1 MSIFI
6 AEIAGKDSI
15 ASVRKFMKEN
25 RGETIIPTIV
35 YTGTEYGDRK
45 SYYNSIEFLKSFAE
59 EDGVDFAD
67 TIEISDGPLWN
78 LICAKYQYLINK
90 KYGFYTPCIGCH
102 MFTHLVRVPVFK
114 SHNADGII
122 TGERFS
128 HQGKLKANQHP
139 STIRCFL
146 DMFNE
151 KGINLVQPLVDIRDT
166 DLVNEYIGND
176 EIIRHANDV
185 KCVLSGNMHGF
196 KLEEHVKDLEH
207 YLDGFI
213 KPVGTFCLECLT
225 GGVSVS
231 IEELDEEI
239 KEILK

>member
-25 RGETIIPTIV
+25 RGATIIPTIV

-90 KYGFYTPCIGCH
+90 K
-102 MFTHLVRVPVFK
+102 
-114 SHNADGII
+114 
-122 TGERFS
+122 
-128 HQGKLKANQHP
+128 
-139 STIRCFL
+139 
-146 DMFNE
+146 
-151 KGINLVQPLVDIRDT
+151 
-166 DLVNEYIGND
+166 
-176 EIIRHANDV
+176 
-185 KCVLSGNMHGF
+185 
-196 KLEEHVKDLEH
+196 
-207 YLDGFI
+207 
-213 KPVGTFCLECLT
+213 
-225 GGVSVS
+225 
-231 IEELDEEI
+231 
-239 KEILK
+239 